1 MTDMW
6 QERLRA
12 STIDDGNDDDD
23 DDGELKKE

>member
-12 STIDDGNDDDD
+12 STIDDGDDDD
-23 DDGELKKE
+23 DDGELQKE